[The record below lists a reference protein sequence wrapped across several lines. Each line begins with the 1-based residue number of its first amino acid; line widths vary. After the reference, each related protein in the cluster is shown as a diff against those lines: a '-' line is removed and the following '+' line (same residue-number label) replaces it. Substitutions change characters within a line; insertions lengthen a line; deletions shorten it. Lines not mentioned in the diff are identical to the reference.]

1 MAVSIQDRTDEFRS
15 ILAQVQRKQALSKT
29 GAQRQS
35 LLSAQQKADANG
47 NPTKRQ
53 RSEFARNA
61 AEIGRSI
68 SATMGK
74 LERLAQLAKR
84 KTLFD
89 DRPVEINELTFVIK
103 QDLSQLTGQIRQ
115 LQALTAKQHPT
126 SKPGAD
132 QEGEHNHQVVD
143 ILNKKVQQV
152 GVNFKDVLE
161 VRTKNI
167 QASRSRTEAFV
178 SSAASHSHTS
188 LDPSRT
194 DSPLYQTPQRG
205 RSPGFQT
212 TSAAQ
217 QDLLSLDPSGSSAL
231 TRSGGQSD
239 AQLLLMEEAQPQN
252 EYIQQRGQAIE
263 SIESTINELGSIFGQ
278 LAQMVSEQGE
288 QIQRID
294 ANTEDVVDNVEGAQ
308 RELMKY
314 WNRVQGNRWLVA
326 KMFGVLMI
334 CKFAQIPLG
343 KQFTDVPSFPALGA
357 HCGIEIPQLVLIYK
371 GTSASS
377 TAFAKTGA
385 ILHQR
390 GLDFSFHCLLS
401 GPHRKTPP
409 VCIRLIAH
417 ILLYCSTTSISLH
430 VFFEVLGPDTVP
442 TMHFNRH
449 FPLSLEALLTR
460 PHDHQMSHLIVY
472 GCKFAQGRRTRRR
485 DAATDGCG
493 EGLSTSI
500 PTSRCEANITQCTHA
515 CLGPHY
521 TATVSK

>member
-1 MAVSIQDRTDEFRS
+1 MAASIQDRTDEFRS
-15 ILAQVQRKQALSKT
+15 ILTQTQRKLALSKT
-29 GAQRQS
+29 GAQRQN
-35 LLSAQQKADANG
+35 LLSAQQKAEAAG
-47 NPTKRQ
+47 TSPHRQ

-61 AEIGRSI
+61 AEIGRGV

-103 QDLSQLTGQIRQ
+103 QDLAGLTQQIRK
-115 LQALTAKQHPT
+115 LQSLTAKQHPNL
-126 SKPGAD
+126 KPGQD

-143 ILNKKVQQV
+143 LLNKKVQAV

-178 SSAASHSHTS
+178 SSSAAHSQTS
-188 LDPSRT
+188 LAPGRT
-194 DSPLYQTPQRG
+194 DSPLYQPPSRS
-205 RSPGFQT
+205 RSPGGFRT

-231 TRSGGQSD
+231 TRSGPQSD
-239 AQLLLMEEAQPQN
+239 AQLMLMEEAQPQN
-252 EYIQQRGQAIE
+252 SYIQQRGQAIE
-263 SIESTINELGSIFGQ
+263 SIESTITELGSIFSQ

-334 CKFAQIPLG
+334 CMSSPLPTHPDKYNAKM
-343 KQFTDVPSFPALGA
+343 KQFSS
-357 HCGIEIPQLVLIYK
+357 CGY
-371 GTSASS
+371 S
-377 TAFAKTGA
+377 
-385 ILHQR
+385 
-390 GLDFSFHCLLS
+390 
-401 GPHRKTPP
+401 
-409 VCIRLIAH
+409 
-417 ILLYCSTTSISLH
+417 
-430 VFFEVLGPDTVP
+430 
-442 TMHFNRH
+442 
-449 FPLSLEALLTR
+449 
-460 PHDHQMSHLIVY
+460 
-472 GCKFAQGRRTRRR
+472 
-485 DAATDGCG
+485 
-493 EGLSTSI
+493 
-500 PTSRCEANITQCTHA
+500 
-515 CLGPHY
+515 
-521 TATVSK
+521 